1 MKRRLLKK
9 WAAIK
14 GTFFGSSGET
24 EVRVDGER
32 SRHNHYLR
40 GVGNSVPMGNFSV
53 IKSGEVDLS
62 IPAKTRMVGYSGK
75 IFLPNAEY
83 V

>member
-14 GTFFGSSGET
+14 GAFFRSSGET
-24 EVRVDGER
+24 EVRVAGER

-40 GVGNSVPMGNFSV
+40 GVGNAVPMGNISQ
-53 IKSGEVDLS
+53 
-62 IPAKTRMVGYSGK
+62 
-75 IFLPNAEY
+75 
-83 V
+83 